1 MTALPSFIIAGA
13 AKSATTWL
21 QQSLQ
26 ASSGIFMPDPELHF
40 FSRHYE
46 PGLVSYRR
54 HFADA
59 PAGALLGE
67 KSNSYLTTPNAD
79 VRIHRHLPEVRLVF
93 QLRDPVARAYSDYC
107 MLFRRGEVDDNVNR
121 HLDPSRA
128 AGERFL
134 ADGCYADHLERF
146 IALFGAKPVLVLLYE
161 DVRRDPERQLRLLAA
176 HVGYSGAL
184 APPLTKRVKDARA
197 AAVPRPL
204 RRLLGPLRPVLDPIR
219 GTAPLRMLRSMVA
232 RPYRYPALDPV
243 LRAEIADFYR
253 PQIMRLAAMT
263 GVDTSAW
270 SEKNQVLSDS

>member
-1 MTALPSFIIAGA
+1 MTSLPAFIIAGA

-26 ASSGIFMPDPELHF
+26 ASTGIFMPDPELHF

-46 PGLVSYRR
+46 PGLTSYRQ

-79 VRIHRHLPEVRLVF
+79 TRLHRHLPDVRLIF

-107 MLFRRGEVDDNVNR
+107 MLFRRGEVDDNVTR

-134 ADGCYADHLERF
+134 ADGCYADHIERF
-146 IALFGAKPVLVLLYE
+146 IALFGAEPILVLLYE
-161 DVRRDPERQLRLLAA
+161 DVRRDPERQLSLLAA
-176 HVGYSGAL
+176 HVGYSGTL
-184 APPLTKRVKDARA
+184 APPLQTRVKDARA
-197 AAVPRPL
+197 AAVPLPL
-204 RRLLGPLRPVLDPIR
+204 RRVLAPLRPVLDPMR
-219 GTAPLRMLRSMVA
+219 NAAPMRMLRSLVA
-232 RPYRYPALDPV
+232 RPYRYPALDPA

-253 PQIMRLAAMT
+253 PQVSRLATLT
-263 GVDTSAW
+263 GIDTGIWSA
-270 SEKNQVLSDS
+270 SGGIASHN